1 MAGHRIHARQQGDL
15 GMRSKPEVSQKA
27 LKVKKKKKINFK
39 HESNGAL
46 KKTRPFLKIQ
56 IYI

>member
-27 LKVKKKKKINFK
+27 LKVKKKKLTLNMKVM
-39 HESNGAL
+39 GL
-46 KKTRPFLKIQ
+46 
-56 IYI
+56 

>member
-1 MAGHRIHARQQGDL
+1 MTGHRIHARQQGDL

-27 LKVKKKKKINFK
+27 LKVKKKINFK